1 MNHKT
6 IDMHKS
12 FINIVYKIN
21 MNFQN
26 TVFGNKIASQKYP
39 LLITL
44 SFFIIISC
52 IAFSQNNFLKD
63 GDFILFT
70 LKGEQILFGD
80 REGVKLMTAPAIGP
94 VIYAIVNLLV
104 DDIFITGKIVA
115 LLSGTGIVFFSYY
128 IIRNIFGHKI
138 AIVGQLLVA
147 FTPKI
152 DVLSLQTVNELPA
165 IFFIF
170 ASLYFGTKKDLK
182 FSDIIIVGSLIGV
195 ACLFRY
201 QAIMVLFG
209 FMIFMLI
216 RSKKIRINLFHVV
229 VLGIFFLIAFSP
241 LLIYNYTTH
250 EVLIDTS
257 GNYEL
262 INKTKYQTPDWVE
275 KLKIEAMRESPTNFF
290 VDLDLFFKNYFYNV
304 FYHNPDKL
312 FHFNSISNISIVP
325 TVPFL
330 GFIIF
335 TVGLIYLSKIKLDK
349 ITIITLISSSSITAI
364 LVSLLGDI
372 ETHFFAII
380 IIPLLI
386 ITMRNIKK
394 IERNFLPLL
403 IISIVFMFFMSTYPL
418 SSPRHLLAM
427 WIIFPT
433 LGAVFFVEIIPKIYS
448 KIRNSKMNDI
458 QPKSHNKT
466 IIAIVLIVLL
476 VNLAHSYK
484 SVENYLYEQE
494 PYSGIMN
501 EVTKTFERNEPL
513 VEKGMEIKQ
522 ISEVLGKQPGIEN
535 SYLMASNIAWLYY
548 VDTNLIIT
556 NFQDGVKNDPIEKFL
571 ARENWSDWDIWYNSI
586 NNYPADRH
594 NKNRDMPDYLIYSP
608 QVILPWKY
616 DIDQTQYEDLKI
628 LADPSNP
635 KIPSNFEL
643 LYKSDKSGI
652 VLYKINKV
660 N

>member
-1 MNHKT
+1 MNHNT

-26 TVFGNKIASQKYP
+26 TVFGNKITSQKYP

-182 FSDIIIVGSLIGV
+182 FSDIIIVGALIGV

-209 FMIFMLI
+209 FMVFMLI
-216 RSKKIRINLFHVV
+216 RSKKIRINLLHVV
-229 VLGIFFLIAFSP
+229 VLGIVFLIAFSP

-250 EVLIDTS
+250 GVLIDTS

-275 KLKIEAMRESPTNFF
+275 KLKIEAMRGSPTNFF
-290 VDLDLFFKNYFYNV
+290 IDLDLFFKNYFYNV

-335 TVGLIYLSKIKLDK
+335 TVGLIYLSKIKPDK
-349 ITIITLISSSSITAI
+349 TTIITLISSSSITAI

-394 IERNFLPLL
+394 IEKNFLLLL
-403 IISIVFMFFMSTYPL
+403 IISVVFMFFMSTYPL

-458 QPKSHNKT
+458 QPKSYNKT
-466 IIAIVLIVLL
+466 IIVIVLIVLL

-513 VEKGMEIKQ
+513 IEKGIEIKQ
-522 ISEVLGKQPGIEN
+522 ISKVLGKQPGIEN
-535 SYLMASNIAWLYY
+535 SYLMASNISWLYY

-571 ARENWSDWDIWYNSI
+571 TRENWSDWDIWYNSI

-608 QVILPWKY
+608 QAILPWKY

-652 VLYKINKV
+652 VVYKINKV

>member
-1 MNHKT
+1 MNHNT

-26 TVFGNKIASQKYP
+26 TVFGNKITSQKYP

-182 FSDIIIVGSLIGV
+182 FSDIIIVGALIGV

-209 FMIFMLI
+209 FMVFMLI
-216 RSKKIRINLFHVV
+216 RSKKIRINLLHVV
-229 VLGIFFLIAFSP
+229 VLGIVFLIAFSP

-250 EVLIDTS
+250 GVLIDTS

-290 VDLDLFFKNYFYNV
+290 IDPDLFFKNYFYNV

-335 TVGLIYLSKIKLDK
+335 TVGLIYLSKIKPDK
-349 ITIITLISSSSITAI
+349 TTIITLISSSSITAI

-394 IERNFLPLL
+394 IEKNFLPLL
-403 IISIVFMFFMSTYPL
+403 IISVVFMFFMSTYPL

-458 QPKSHNKT
+458 QPKSYNKT
-466 IIAIVLIVLL
+466 IIVIVLIVLL

-513 VEKGMEIKQ
+513 IEKGIEIKQ
-522 ISEVLGKQPGIEN
+522 ISKVLGKQPGIEN
-535 SYLMASNIAWLYY
+535 SYLMASNISWLYY

-571 ARENWSDWDIWYNSI
+571 TRENWSDWDIWYNSI

-608 QVILPWKY
+608 QAILPWKY

-628 LADPSNP
+628 LLDPSNP

-643 LYKSDKSGI
+643 LYKSDKTDL
-652 VLYKINKV
+652 VLYKINH
-660 N
+660 ND

>member
-1 MNHKT
+1 M
-6 IDMHKS
+6 IDMYKS
-12 FINIVYKIN
+12 FIKIVYKFN
-21 MNFQN
+21 MNFQSN
-26 TVFGNKIASQKYP
+26 VFTNKLATQKYP

-44 SFFIIISC
+44 SFFIIIFS
-52 IAFSQNNFLKD
+52 IAFFQNNFMKD
-63 GDFILFT
+63 GDFFAFAIQ
-70 LKGEQILFGD
+70 GEQILFGD
-80 REGVKLMTAPAIGP
+80 GEGVKFMTGP
-94 VIYAIVNLLV
+94 PTGAAMYALFNLLF
-104 DDIFITGKIVA
+104 DDFFITGKIVA

-170 ASLYFGTKKDLK
+170 ASLYFATKKDLK
-182 FSDIIIVGSLIGV
+182 FSDIIIVGALIGV

-209 FMIFMLI
+209 FMVFMLI
-216 RSKKIRINLFHVV
+216 RSKKIRINLLHVV
-229 VLGIFFLIAFSP
+229 VLGIVFLIAFSP

-250 EVLIDTS
+250 GVLIDTS

-290 VDLDLFFKNYFYNV
+290 IDPDLFFKNYFYNV

-335 TVGLIYLSKIKLDK
+335 TVGLIYLSKIKPDK
-349 ITIITLISSSSITAI
+349 TTIITLISSSSITAI

-394 IERNFLPLL
+394 IEKNFLPLL
-403 IISIVFMFFMSTYPL
+403 IISVVFMFFMSTYPL

-458 QPKSHNKT
+458 QPKSYNKT
-466 IIAIVLIVLL
+466 IIVIVLIVLL

-513 VEKGMEIKQ
+513 IEKGIEIKQ
-522 ISEVLGKQPGIEN
+522 ISKVLGKQPGIEN
-535 SYLMASNIAWLYY
+535 SYLMASNISWLYY

-571 ARENWSDWDIWYNSI
+571 TRENWSDWDIWYNSI

-608 QVILPWKY
+608 QAILPWKY

-652 VLYKINKV
+652 VVYKINKV

>member
-1 MNHKT
+1 MSHKT

-94 VIYAIVNLLV
+94 DIYAIVNLLV
-104 DDIFITGKIVA
+104 DDIFITGKIIA

-201 QAIMVLFG
+201 QAIIVLFG
-209 FMIFMLI
+209 FMVFMLI

-312 FHFNSISNISIVP
+312 FHFNSVSNISIMP

-448 KIRNSKMNDI
+448 KIRNSKMNNI

-652 VLYKINKV
+652 VVYKINKV

>member
-1 MNHKT
+1 
-6 IDMHKS
+6 
-12 FINIVYKIN
+12 
-21 MNFQN
+21 
-26 TVFGNKIASQKYP
+26 
-39 LLITL
+39 
-44 SFFIIISC
+44 
-52 IAFSQNNFLKD
+52 
-63 GDFILFT
+63 
-70 LKGEQILFGD
+70 
-80 REGVKLMTAPAIGP
+80 
-94 VIYAIVNLLV
+94 
-104 DDIFITGKIVA
+104 
-115 LLSGTGIVFFSYY
+115 
-128 IIRNIFGHKI
+128 
-138 AIVGQLLVA
+138 
-147 FTPKI
+147 
-152 DVLSLQTVNELPA
+152 
-165 IFFIF
+165 
-170 ASLYFGTKKDLK
+170 
-182 FSDIIIVGSLIGV
+182 
-195 ACLFRY
+195 
-201 QAIMVLFG
+201 
-209 FMIFMLI
+209 MLI

-394 IERNFLPLL
+394 IEKNFLPLL

-448 KIRNSKMNDI
+448 KIRNSKMNNI

-466 IIAIVLIVLL
+466 IIVIVLIVLL